1 MGRETTI
8 EDVGKALRAI
18 RLSRKLSLSD
28 VEKLSNGEVKAVVLG
43 SYERGDRSISIK
55 RAIVIAAIYEM
66 PLGQLIDPVRTTS
79 TSSTDQVRQGQIIID
94 TRKLMR
100 LSEQNVGQL
109 APVARF
115 VHRIIRL
122 RQDWNGEVIS
132 LRASDIPNI
141 SLLLERDERECLSLL
156 SEKQLLLTRT
166 S

>member
-1 MGRETTI
+1 MGIETTI

-43 SYERGDRSISIK
+43 SYERGARSISVK

-66 PLGQLIDPVRTTS
+66 PLGQLLDPVGTIS
-79 TSSTDQVRQGQIIID
+79 TSSADPVEHGRIIID
-94 TRKLMR
+94 TRKLTR
-100 LSEQNVGQL
+100 LSDQNVGQL
-109 APVARF
+109 PLLARF

-132 LRASDIPNI
+132 LRRSDIPNI
-141 SLLLERDERECLSLL
+141 SLILESDERECLRFL
-156 SEKQLLLTRT
+156 SEKELLLTRM